1 MSEAIWAERG
11 DAEAVADRVAS
22 VIARPGAKTIAVP
35 GGRTPVPILEALA
48 ARRLNWTG
56 TEVWPTDDRVVPAD
70 HPASNFGM
78 LRQTLGGTGAA
89 LRPLDPDARPSRF
102 DLVWLGM
109 GEDGHVASVF
119 PNVCDVIPVA
129 PAVAEVTPDPLPPEA
144 PFARLT
150 LTLGALADCDA
161 MILVVSGARKRALIK
176 DALAGRSDLPI
187 ARLLRILSA
196 PPTIHWTP

>member
-1 MSEAIWAERG
+1 MSEVIWAERG

-22 VIARPGAKTIAVP
+22 VIAQAGAKTLAVP
-35 GGRTPVPILEALA
+35 GGRTPVPILKALA
-48 ARRLNWTG
+48 ARGLDWAG
-56 TEVWPTDDRVVPAD
+56 AEVWPTDDRVVSAD

-78 LRQTLGGTGAA
+78 LRRTFGGTGAM
-89 LRPLDPDARPSRF
+89 LRPLEPSARPPRF

-119 PNVCDVIPVA
+119 PNACDAIPVA

-150 LTLGALADCDA
+150 LTLGALADCGA
-161 MILVVSGARKRALIK
+161 MILVVSGAGKRAVIE
-176 DALAGRSDLPI
+176 DAIAGRSDLPI

-196 PPTIHWTP
+196 PPTIYWTP